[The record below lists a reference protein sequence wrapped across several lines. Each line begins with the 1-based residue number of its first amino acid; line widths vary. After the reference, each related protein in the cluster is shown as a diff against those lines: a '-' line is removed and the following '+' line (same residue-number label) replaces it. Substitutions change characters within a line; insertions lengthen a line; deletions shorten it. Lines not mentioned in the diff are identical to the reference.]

1 MIRNAREPRLVN
13 VGTDDPR
20 HTLTPTIVGVG
31 ATLIVVAC
39 RSSSS
44 QFASYTLL
52 AFGCGV
58 FLAPQVVNPRLR
70 LRVDQPLCPSNWA
83 WLLFAIQLVVQP
95 ILIFLFG
102 VYQGQL
108 AILPSPVSIEMSFL
122 LSCAAYLAFSVG
134 LSAVL
139 ARPTRQ
145 GHLGARL
152 DSVPAGVTIAF
163 VVVGLLAVVWR
174 FRSASEL
181 FSYFTGGYIGAG
193 VTQGGSSLSD
203 TASTFLRPFGAYG
216 LILLW
221 ARVASRRSVHRMLL
235 VVCTAGALAIL
246 ATYNYNRAAVVI
258 PLVALGAAYGRHIK
272 RLSFR
277 TVLTFGLIVLL
288 AAFAFGNFRRIQIGT
303 EGGKYTLQQANL
315 TTTPSLEQNVQLYG
329 AAPQFSAVVVQNLSS
344 GAGYY
349 FGSTLVNSV
358 LAPLPIAGRTARPG
372 SGTTLYNQL
381 AYGRPGIVDQVIPFA
396 AELDWN
402 FGVFGVVLG
411 FLVLGL
417 VVARLQ
423 RAFDVSDGIVSSFVL
438 QYFAMWSAFLI
449 IGSIQVVVQIFV
461 YFSLPVLVLALLRRR
476 RTAVGPDGP
485 TTGLRPVETG
495 GVLRVH

>member
-1 MIRNAREPRLVN
+1 M
-13 VGTDDPR
+13 
-20 HTLTPTIVGVG
+20 
-31 ATLIVVAC
+31 
-39 RSSSS
+39 
-44 QFASYTLL
+44 
-52 AFGCGV
+52 
-58 FLAPQVVNPRLR
+58 
-70 LRVDQPLCPSNWA
+70 
-83 WLLFAIQLVVQP
+83 
-95 ILIFLFG
+95 
-102 VYQGQL
+102 
-108 AILPSPVSIEMSFL
+108 SIEMSFL

-272 RLSFR
+272 RLS
-277 TVLTFGLIVLL
+277 LSLIH
-288 AAFAFGNFRRIQIGT
+288 I
-303 EGGKYTLQQANL
+303 
-315 TTTPSLEQNVQLYG
+315 
-329 AAPQFSAVVVQNLSS
+329 
-344 GAGYY
+344 
-349 FGSTLVNSV
+349 
-358 LAPLPIAGRTARPG
+358 
-372 SGTTLYNQL
+372 
-381 AYGRPGIVDQVIPFA
+381 
-396 AELDWN
+396 
-402 FGVFGVVLG
+402 
-411 FLVLGL
+411 
-417 VVARLQ
+417 
-423 RAFDVSDGIVSSFVL
+423 
-438 QYFAMWSAFLI
+438 
-449 IGSIQVVVQIFV
+449 
-461 YFSLPVLVLALLRRR
+461 
-476 RTAVGPDGP
+476 
-485 TTGLRPVETG
+485 
-495 GVLRVH
+495 